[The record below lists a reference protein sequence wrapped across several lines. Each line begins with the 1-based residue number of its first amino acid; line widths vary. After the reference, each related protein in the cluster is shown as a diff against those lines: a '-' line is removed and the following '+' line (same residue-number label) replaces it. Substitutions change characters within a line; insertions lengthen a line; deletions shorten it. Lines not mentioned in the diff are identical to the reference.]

1 MTTTITSFDPSLLV
15 NYYQAQINSN
25 TTASAAK
32 TSTTSTSSSTTNS
45 ATANDAPPWENLT
58 PPSQQVQD
66 AKVLSI
72 TNFLD
77 TSNVPLTA
85 GSTTDSKSEQDNQNL
100 FSLYTAVNNL
110 AYLASMAQRS
120 TMTSGQLE
128 GLNTRFQTGLQQV
141 QSYLK
146 STTFNNF
153 TLQAAATSSS
163 VTGTATVALP
173 SFSYTT
179 KSLTS
184 DANVSN
190 ALSGVGS
197 NESFNINITKGG
209 QTTSVPIDLSQ
220 VQGTLNLTNIVTY
233 ANQQLATAGFST
245 RLQKTITDGSIDD
258 LSKAS
263 YGMTVAPGGGETV
276 GFSSDNTQAAL
287 YLVGSSGSAT
297 GVATTT
303 NSGTTTSA
311 ADQQGRI
318 VKLTDLDTSP
328 QSVFSA
334 TAAPSTGTTTAQAS
348 AVDSSGNIYV
358 LGNATGNFGSQINQ
372 GSQDVYL
379 TKYDSAGNVLWSQ
392 LVGSAGTAS
401 GYGLA
406 LDAKGNAYVTGSTT
420 ADLST
425 TAIADGNNDS
435 FVAKYDSSGDQLWTQ
450 QIQTLNKNQSNA
462 VSVDTTGNVYIGG
475 QVTGVIGAGQTSSG
489 SSDAYVAKL
498 NSSGKVVYEQQF
510 GTSGSDQVSAM
521 MTAADGSLYVVSQ
534 QNGDAIVSKYANGD
548 ATSAP
553 VWSTDLGALQNGGSI
568 GGITVSGDQVYVSGT
583 TQNGALTAGGAATVA
598 NASSGGT
605 DAFVFNLT
613 DNGTSNTPNYVSYV
627 GTSSNDQA
635 GAVTIGS
642 DGTAYLA
649 GTTTGTF
656 AGNIRTVSNANNA
669 FVASFGSGGSVNWVK
684 QYGGQDGTSTGA
696 SVAIDA
702 DGASVLDA
710 LGLPTGNIDLNQSVD
725 LTTATTLRAGDSFQI
740 KIASGSSTRT
750 TTISIDQGETLNSLT
765 TKINAELGQFGKAS
779 TSYASTGEALK
790 IAVNAGYTA
799 TLISGPTDS
808 DALSRL
814 GISPGII
821 TNASTSSSASATSSS
836 TTQGYGLG
844 LTTNMDLSNSTDAGA
859 ARAQLLNVLSNIRNV
874 YQKSNTPASSTSSST
889 SSTSSSSSSATSS
902 YMTAQ
907 LANYNL
913 ALNMLTSLSSS
924 STSA

>member
-1 MTTTITSFDPSLLV
+1 
-15 NYYQAQINSN
+15 
-25 TTASAAK
+25 
-32 TSTTSTSSSTTNS
+32 
-45 ATANDAPPWENLT
+45 
-58 PPSQQVQD
+58 
-66 AKVLSI
+66 
-72 TNFLD
+72 
-77 TSNVPLTA
+77 
-85 GSTTDSKSEQDNQNL
+85 
-100 FSLYTAVNNL
+100 
-110 AYLASMAQRS
+110 
-120 TMTSGQLE
+120 
-128 GLNTRFQTGLQQV
+128 
-141 QSYLK
+141 
-146 STTFNNF
+146 
-153 TLQAAATSSS
+153 
-163 VTGTATVALP
+163 
-173 SFSYTT
+173 
-179 KSLTS
+179 
-184 DANVSN
+184 
-190 ALSGVGS
+190 
-197 NESFNINITKGG
+197 
-209 QTTSVPIDLSQ
+209 
-220 VQGTLNLTNIVTY
+220 
-233 ANQQLATAGFST
+233 
-245 RLQKTITDGSIDD
+245 
-258 LSKAS
+258 
-263 YGMTVAPGGGETV
+263 
-276 GFSSDNTQAAL
+276 
-287 YLVGSSGSAT
+287 
-297 GVATTT
+297 
-303 NSGTTTSA
+303 
-311 ADQQGRI
+311 
-318 VKLTDLDTSP
+318 
-328 QSVFSA
+328 
-334 TAAPSTGTTTAQAS
+334 
-348 AVDSSGNIYV
+348 
-358 LGNATGNFGSQINQ
+358 
-372 GSQDVYL
+372 
-379 TKYDSAGNVLWSQ
+379 
-392 LVGSAGTAS
+392 
-401 GYGLA
+401 
-406 LDAKGNAYVTGSTT
+406 
-420 ADLST
+420 
-425 TAIADGNNDS
+425 
-435 FVAKYDSSGDQLWTQ
+435 
-450 QIQTLNKNQSNA
+450 
-462 VSVDTTGNVYIGG
+462 
-475 QVTGVIGAGQTSSG
+475 
-489 SSDAYVAKL
+489 
-498 NSSGKVVYEQQF
+498 
-510 GTSGSDQVSAM
+510 
-521 MTAADGSLYVVSQ
+521 
-534 QNGDAIVSKYANGD
+534 
-548 ATSAP
+548 
-553 VWSTDLGALQNGGSI
+553 VWSTDLGTLQNGGSI

-583 TQNGALTAGGAATVA
+583 TQNGSLTAGGAATVA

-635 GAVTIGS
+635 GVVTIGS

-656 AGNIRTVSNANNA
+656 AGNIRTVSNVNNA